1 MSGKFSVSVCQNVPA
16 IVKEKN
22 WAYWFDSHTS
32 HLITFKFCDPINTLN
47 WGCDTIWYD
56 MIGCDMGFFDL
67 PGGDIP
73 GATEIPVQVPKTHF
87 IQIETNININ
97 NINII

>member
-1 MSGKFSVSVCQNVPA
+1 
-16 IVKEKN
+16 
-22 WAYWFDSHTS
+22 
-32 HLITFKFCDPINTLN
+32 
-47 WGCDTIWYD
+47 
-56 MIGCDMGFFDL
+56 MIGCDIGFFDL

-97 NINII
+97 NINIIQYNRYEWHTL